1 MSLLITKSG
10 GLFVAL
16 FPPQSKGSES
26 RLDRLIVTSP
36 ARNLE
41 ETGFLPEM
49 RKTSRYS
56 PTAQGKRCQN
66 RRDDLTEIIHRTREN
81 HHTLRTEEQASK

>member
-1 MSLLITKSG
+1 M
-10 GLFVAL
+10 
-16 FPPQSKGSES
+16 
-26 RLDRLIVTSP
+26 TSP

-49 RKTSRYS
+49 RKSSRYS

-66 RRDDLTEIIHRTREN
+66 RRDDLTETIHRTRESIT
-81 HHTLRTEEQASK
+81 HCEPRSKRRSERAQA